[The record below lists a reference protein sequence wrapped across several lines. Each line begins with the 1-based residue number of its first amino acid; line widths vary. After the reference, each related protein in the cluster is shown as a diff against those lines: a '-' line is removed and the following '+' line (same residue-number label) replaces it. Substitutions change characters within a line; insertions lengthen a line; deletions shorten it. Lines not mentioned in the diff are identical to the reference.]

1 LQAPRFAQ
9 ATSAKRHFDAGDAGL
24 LDDAAADVV
33 LLDVVLL
40 DFELSAAGALA
51 VDESV
56 FDD

>member
-1 LQAPRFAQ
+1 LQASRFAP
-9 ATSAKRHFDAGDAGL
+9 ATIVKRQFDAGDAGL

-33 LLDVVLL
+33 LP
-40 DFELSAAGALA
+40 DFGLPAAGALA

>member
-33 LLDVVLL
+33 LLD
-40 DFELSAAGALA
+40 FELSAAGALA